1 MTKNEGTIDR
11 IVRATVGIALIVA
24 AFKTPANGLTVL
36 FYIVGVVS
44 IITAITGFCA
54 FYKVFAIDTI
64 KK

>member
-11 IVRATVGIALIVA
+11 TVRAIVGIACIVA
-24 AFKTPANGLTVL
+24 AFMMPANGLTVL
-36 FYIVGVVS
+36 FYIVGVVA

-54 FYKVFAIDTI
+54 LYKIVGIDTR